1 MSALFEH
8 QSYLL
13 SIPSDL
19 IVMDHIQSSLPLDEE
34 MKLVKRFP
42 EDTCILHVFYNPYT
56 RLFAAY
62 IGTHRINDRSISRW
76 FSTLEEA
83 LVQIFRIY
91 TYRLY
96 IRDRPQLWMEDY
108 TDVILTLD
116 MLFQIIP
123 LPLLS

>member
-19 IVMDHIQSSLPLDEE
+19 IVMDRIQSSLPLDEE
-34 MKLVKRFP
+34 IKLVKRFP
-42 EDTCILHVFYNPYT
+42 TDTCILHVFYNPSAL
-56 RLFAAY
+56 LFAAY
-62 IGTHRINDRSISRW
+62 IGTHRVDTRSISRW
-76 FSTLEEA
+76 FSSLEDA
-83 LVQIFRIY
+83 LTQTFRIY

-116 MLFQIIP
+116 MLFQIIMK
-123 LPLLS
+123 